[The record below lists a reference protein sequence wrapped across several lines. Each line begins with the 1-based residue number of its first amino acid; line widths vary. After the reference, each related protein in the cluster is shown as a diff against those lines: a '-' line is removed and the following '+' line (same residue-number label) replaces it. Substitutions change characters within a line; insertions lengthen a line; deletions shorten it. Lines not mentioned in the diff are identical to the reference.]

1 MYARDCIVCVLLFSN
16 PSLRTSRI
24 IAVLDETDN
33 CASMPRN
40 SYTSSAAAIQLD
52 SNKAPRTKQTKNTTN
67 CNSRSVLYPTQAYTC
82 RQCYCSAHIINQCQK
97 KDNVLHSI
105 HVQEITYNYTV
116 SSQVSSTVCKCSGSL
131 WLTEL
136 CEHPVDRHT
145 LAPPRHDTHAHTR
158 TPMTLTLGGEA
169 LANIGTAH

>member
-1 MYARDCIVCVLLFSN
+1 MCVCCCFPIQVCARRESLLC
-16 PSLRTSRI
+16 L
-24 IAVLDETDN
+24 
-33 CASMPRN
+33 
-40 SYTSSAAAIQLD
+40 
-52 SNKAPRTKQTKNTTN
+52 TKQTIVHPCRTIHIQVAPQQFNLIPTRRLEQNTGKNTTN